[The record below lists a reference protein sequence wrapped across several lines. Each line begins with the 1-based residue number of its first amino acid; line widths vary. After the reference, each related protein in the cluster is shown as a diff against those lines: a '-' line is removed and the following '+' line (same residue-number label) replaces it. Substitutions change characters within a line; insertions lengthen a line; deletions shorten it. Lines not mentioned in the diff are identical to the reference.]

1 MDEEEIER
9 LAASATASIDAQR
22 RIKSVPRD
30 VANKFVSSI
39 FDACPTIKLPDLME
53 LDERQQVMAAASIT
67 KSMLAD
73 ELKRARKARKEQIS
87 KEQVVVPKR
96 TRKRPKPQAVYTA
109 PASPVPYRPAGQLPM
124 PGLVPNGPI
133 SDL

>member
-1 MDEEEIER
+1 MDSEELGR
-9 LAASATASIDAQR
+9 LVASATALIHAQQ

-30 VANKFVSSI
+30 VANKFVSPI
-39 FDACPTIKLPDLME
+39 FDVCPTIKLPALLA
-53 LDERQQVMAAASIT
+53 LDETQQVMAAASIT

-96 TRKRPKPQAVYTA
+96 TRKRPKSQAVYTA
-109 PASPVPYRPAGQLPM
+109 PSSPGPYRPAGQLPM